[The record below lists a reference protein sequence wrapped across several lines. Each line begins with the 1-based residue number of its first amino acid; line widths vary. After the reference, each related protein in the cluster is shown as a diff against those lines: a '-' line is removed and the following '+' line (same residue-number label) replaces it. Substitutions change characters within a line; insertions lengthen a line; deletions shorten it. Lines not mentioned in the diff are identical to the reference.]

1 MPASVHVI
9 VKLKA
14 RAGKKRVL
22 RKLIE
27 EGVPLT
33 RKEKGCRKCVLMQDQ
48 QNTGILTL
56 LEEWDTGADFDTH
69 MALPRL
75 QKLVAQLAD
84 VLEGPPDVSRHKQV
98 A

>member
-9 VKLKA
+9 VKLQA

-33 RKEKGCRKCVLMQDQ
+33 LKEKGCRKCLLMQDR
-48 QNTGILTL
+48 QNSAILTL
-56 LEEWDTGADFDTH
+56 LEEWDAEADFDTH
-69 MALPRL
+69 MALPRMK
-75 QKLVAQLAD
+75 KLVAQLAD
-84 VLEGPPDVSRHKQV
+84 VLVGPPDVARYKQV